1 MKIKTLAIVAIAA
14 AFGNVSYSAVAS
26 DVDLEMYKVAR
37 NPGVVE
43 LLKATGAI
51 PVYVQERQDHY
62 LAFSSECSSR
72 VRVEYRT
79 PGVMTFVLSHYACG
93 AYAENRT
100 DSLGSGKWICTP
112 AGAGKKSTCFRR
124 KN

>member
-37 NPGVVE
+37 NPDVVE

-51 PVYVQERQDHY
+51 QVDVQERQDH
-62 LAFSSECSSR
+62 
-72 VRVEYRT
+72 
-79 PGVMTFVLSHYACG
+79 
-93 AYAENRT
+93 
-100 DSLGSGKWICTP
+100 
-112 AGAGKKSTCFRR
+112 
-124 KN
+124 